1 MVFQLRFAALAAGS
15 ARLIAAAGALAA
27 VALLA
32 GCGTRKNAW
41 SGVYEGGEDAALPS
55 PAEPTPRDVLAQAAI
70 DLEAAFAA
78 HQDAPA
84 PTLEPASAPPA
95 PEAPETG
102 PISAADTAVP
112 TVTVLESPEPDL
124 AAALAPEPAPD
135 PDVVAADLAGRIA
148 QVLGSD
154 LRPEEEPLRQ
164 AVRLLAL
171 EMVSPGSASPE
182 LRALEEAMLPPQQEA
197 LAALRSLF
205 QELTD
210 NSTLDQPRLADLLER
225 QIEALPRGRPLGIA
239 EMALCTSVEG
249 FGRYTPMPATF
260 AAGQA
265 HAVLVYVEVENF
277 RQRRFDSAKDGWS
290 GYKDPTAERWVAELG
305 QEVALLDDRN
315 DHVALHE
322 AEQVVRDIARRRR
335 RDFYIVQRI
344 DLPAQLAIGKYHL
357 KVTVRDLVDGAAVAE
372 RIIPIE
378 IAAQ

>member
-1 MVFQLRFAALAAGS
+1 
-15 ARLIAAAGALAA
+15 
-27 VALLA
+27 
-32 GCGTRKNAW
+32 
-41 SGVYEGGEDAALPS
+41 
-55 PAEPTPRDVLAQAAI
+55 
-70 DLEAAFAA
+70 
-78 HQDAPA
+78 
-84 PTLEPASAPPA
+84 
-95 PEAPETG
+95 
-102 PISAADTAVP
+102 
-112 TVTVLESPEPDL
+112 
-124 AAALAPEPAPD
+124 
-135 PDVVAADLAGRIA
+135 
-148 QVLGSD
+148 
-154 LRPEEEPLRQ
+154 
-164 AVRLLAL
+164 
-171 EMVSPGSASPE
+171 
-182 LRALEEAMLPPQQEA
+182 
-197 LAALRSLF
+197 
-205 QELTD
+205 
-210 NSTLDQPRLADLLER
+210 
-225 QIEALPRGRPLGIA
+225 
-239 EMALCTSVEG
+239 
-249 FGRYTPMPATF
+249 MPATF